1 MKTSRKLVQIGI
13 SAIAALLLLVFGINY
28 LKGVNLFDSS
38 NDYFAVYED
47 VTGLAVSAPVT
58 ANGFKVGQ
66 VSDIKYLYDDPGHV
80 KVEMALDGELRI
92 PEGTV
97 AELGSDLLGTA
108 TITLKMPKEVKSYLP
123 EGATLQSTKA
133 GGLMDNVSTELLP
146 GIVNMIPKIDS
157 MLVVVTDLV
166 GDPALAASLKRL
178 DEITTNLNTMSANI
192 AQATKPLPGVVNSA
206 SQIAS
211 NLNSMSANLDSISR
225 ELQTLPLNE
234 TMANVKAV
242 TDNLLEV
249 TNQLKRNDS
258 SLGMLLNDPE
268 LYNSLNRAVA
278 SLDSL
283 ISDVKA
289 QPKRYLKFS
298 VF

>member
-123 EGATLQSTKA
+123 EGATIQSTKA